1 MLRLHSPLDTEQTNT
16 LRCAETPVVESVT
29 AEACQNPSK
38 YLKTKS
44 SLCSRR
50 EKTLYK
56 KGAITK
62 QGSHS
67 IKVPL
72 SLSVDLLKININCLG
87 NYHKDWMW

>member
-1 MLRLHSPLDTEQTNT
+1 MLRLHFPLDTEQTNM

-29 AEACQNPSK
+29 ADACQNPSK
-38 YLKTKS
+38 YLT
-44 SLCSRR
+44 LCSRR

-62 QGSHS
+62 QGSHN